1 MLTILHRLKLNPR
14 QFLPQKQVLARNQ
27 NPHHHRCSAIATK
40 ISLLVQV
47 PVNLPII
54 SSIPQLRPND
64 QTGKV
69 VAERKSG
76 WVLWVARLCM
86 DNQLPR
92 ILGVV
97 RVVQDVGVFGGHLLG
112 GEVFVV

>member
-1 MLTILHRLKLNPR
+1 
-14 QFLPQKQVLARNQ
+14 
-27 NPHHHRCSAIATK
+27 
-40 ISLLVQV
+40 
-47 PVNLPII
+47 
-54 SSIPQLRPND
+54 
-64 QTGKV
+64 
-69 VAERKSG
+69 
-76 WVLWVARLCM
+76 M